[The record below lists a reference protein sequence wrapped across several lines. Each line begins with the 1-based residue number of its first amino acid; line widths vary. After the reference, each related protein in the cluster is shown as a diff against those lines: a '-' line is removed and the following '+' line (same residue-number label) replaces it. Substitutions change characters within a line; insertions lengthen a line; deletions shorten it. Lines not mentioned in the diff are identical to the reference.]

1 MTAQNDS
8 SSKRP
13 VITAYALENYP
24 EMKIEAAPPSRSWM
38 NESYDRFAYRC
49 LPMLLA
55 NQAGWFI
62 LNSHDF
68 RARWDGTDGLSGVSI
83 LYLDGEPPFPATSMF
98 GLGIVTFTIPYLFR
112 TPPGWNLLARGPAN
126 APKDGVYALEGLV
139 ETDWAVASFTMNW
152 KITRPDQVIT
162 FGAGEPICMIVPQA
176 RRALESFDPCIAAI
190 SSNPQLAKAH
200 RLWAARRFRFKSSL
214 RTVGHR
220 VVGKTWQKHYFDG
233 TSPSGD
239 GASDHQT
246 KISLREFAGKH
257 G

>member
-1 MTAQNDS
+1 MRVQNDTLHF
-8 SSKRP
+8 RRA
-13 VITAYALENYP
+13 ITAYTLQDHA

-38 NESYDRFAYRC
+38 NNSYERFAYRC

-68 RARWDGTDGLSGVSI
+68 HARWDGTDGLSGVNI
-83 LYLDGEPPFPATSMF
+83 LYLDGTPPFPATSMF

-112 TPPGWNLLARGPAN
+112 TPPGYNLLARGPAN
-126 APKDGVYALEGLV
+126 WPKDGVYALEGLV

-152 KITRPDQVIT
+152 KITRPDHVVT
-162 FGAGEPICMIVPQA
+162 FKAGEPICMIVPQA
-176 RRALESFDPCIAAI
+176 RRELESFDPRTAAI
-190 SSNPQLAKAH
+190 RSNPQLAKAH
-200 RLWAARRFRFKSSL
+200 RLWAMRRFRFKSSL
-214 RTVGHR
+214 RTAGNK

-239 GASDHQT
+239 SATDHQT
-246 KISLREFAGKH
+246 KISLRDFVSEPG
-257 G
+257 